1 MRYISA
7 KKIAY
12 IEPDDKVLYGF
23 QIAPKGELAI
33 LVDSRN
39 MAITAE
45 RNTPVV
51 RSFRT
56 SG

>member
-12 IEPDDKVLYGF
+12 VEPDNKILDSF
-23 QIAPKGELAI
+23 QVAPKGELAI
-33 LVDSRN
+33 LVDPRN

-45 RNTPVV
+45 RDAPVV
-51 RSFRT
+51 RSF
-56 SG
+56 